1 PMATVELDE
10 VDTQLLTLLQE
21 NARYTAL
28 ELADE
33 VGVSDNT
40 VHNRIARLEE
50 NGIITGY
57 TTTVD
62 NERAG
67 LRLFFLFVCT
77 ARISERATVADEV
90 LTIPQVVEVT
100 EVMSGERNL
109 LVKVYGADDEDI
121 SRVATRMDEL
131 ALEINDEK
139 LIKTQ
144 HAAGLDYHA
153 LGDML
158 ATAE

>member
-1 PMATVELDE
+1 MAAYQLDE
-10 VDTQLLTLLQE
+10 VDKQLLGLLQE

-40 VHNRIARLEE
+40 VHNRIERLEDE
-50 NGIITGY
+50 GIITGY

-62 NERAG
+62 HDRAG

-77 ARISERATVADEV
+77 TRISERAAVAQEA
-90 LTIPQVVEVT
+90 LELPQVVEVT

-109 LVKVYGADDEDI
+109 LIKTYGAEDEDI
-121 SRVATRMDEL
+121 SHVATQMDEL
-131 ALEINDEK
+131 DLEIIDEK
-139 LIKTQ
+139 MIKTE
-144 HAAGLDYHA
+144 HTASIDYLE
-153 LGDML
+153 LGTMIE
-158 ATAE
+158 ASG